1 MEGGDPVNLAKS
13 ILLAGLVTFSGLAAA
28 HNCPNEMKQID
39 AALKVSKLE
48 ASKLEEV
55 KKLRADGEAKHA
67 AGDHNGSMAVL
78 KKAKATLGI

>member
-1 MEGGDPVNLAKS
+1 MNLAKS
-13 ILLAGLVTFSGLAAA
+13 ILAVGLMSISSLAMA

-55 KKLRADGEAKHA
+55 RKLRADGEAQHA
-67 AGDHNGSMAVL
+67 AGNHDASMASF
-78 KKAKATLGI
+78 KKAKTTLGI